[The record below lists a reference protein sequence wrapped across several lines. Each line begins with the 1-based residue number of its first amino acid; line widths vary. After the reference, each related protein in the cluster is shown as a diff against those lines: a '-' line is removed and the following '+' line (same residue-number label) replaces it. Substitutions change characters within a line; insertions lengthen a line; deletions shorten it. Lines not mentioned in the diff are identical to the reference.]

1 MKGGVYRML
10 TIYLRIGRSFVFM
23 DTKLLS
29 FCHFQIQMTQ
39 SFYFLNTN
47 NADDTDKYKKQL
59 RITSASF
66 ASENNQNKSQ
76 VRISSLQ

>member
-1 MKGGVYRML
+1 MHRRSNAS

-23 DTKLLS
+23 DAKLLS

-47 NADDTDKYKKQL
+47 NADDTDKYKNNFVS
-59 RITSASF
+59 SATFGFKS
-66 ASENNQNKSQ
+66 NQNKSQ
-76 VRISSLQ
+76 VGISSLQ